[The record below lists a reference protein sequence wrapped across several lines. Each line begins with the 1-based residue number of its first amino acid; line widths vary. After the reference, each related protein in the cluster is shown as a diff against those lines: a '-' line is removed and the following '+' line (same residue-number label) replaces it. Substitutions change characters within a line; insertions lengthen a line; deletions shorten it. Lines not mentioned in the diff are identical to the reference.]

1 MEILKTSAYLPH
13 MEDFPMTKPRL
24 NRLPKHIGVIPDGN
38 RRWAEGKGLPKQDGY
53 QNGLDPGMM
62 LYELCVEL
70 GIPELTFYGFTQDNT
85 KRPAVQTRAF
95 QKACVDAVDMLAN
108 RDASLLVIGDYASPL
123 FPPQLL
129 EYKQRKTFGKDLI
142 KINFL
147 VNYGWKWDLHH
158 FLNEDPANG
167 GNSGGSDSG
176 STKRHIL
183 KAIASRD
190 ISRID
195 LIIRW
200 GGRRRLSGFL
210 PVQSI
215 YADFYVVDAMW
226 PDFQKEHFYEAL
238 QWYQTQDIT
247 LGG

>member
-1 MEILKTSAYLPH
+1 
-13 MEDFPMTKPRL
+13 
-24 NRLPKHIGVIPDGN
+24 
-38 RRWAEGKGLPKQDGY
+38 
-53 QNGLDPGMM
+53 MM

-95 QKACVDAVDMLAN
+95 QKACVDAVDMLAH

-129 EYKQRKTFGKDLI
+129 EYKQRKTFGRDLI

-158 FLNEDPANG
+158 FLSEDSAD
-167 GNSGGSDSG
+167 DSA
-176 STKRHIL
+176 SAKRNVL
-183 KAIASRD
+183 QSIASRD
-190 ISRID
+190 VSRID
-195 LIIRW
+195 LIVRW

-215 YADFYVVDAMW
+215 YADFYVVDDLW
-226 PDFQKEHFYEAL
+226 PDFQKEHFYDAL
-238 QWYQTQDIT
+238 KWYETQDIT